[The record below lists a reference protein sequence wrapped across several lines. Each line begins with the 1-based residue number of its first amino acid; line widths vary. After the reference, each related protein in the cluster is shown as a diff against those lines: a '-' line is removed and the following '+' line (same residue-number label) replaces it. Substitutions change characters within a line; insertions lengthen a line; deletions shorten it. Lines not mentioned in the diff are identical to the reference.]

1 MSLIALQQILQR
13 LDRPGEVAAR
23 LSVLKNL
30 TPTESKNAIK
40 LCAPFFKDLP
50 IEVGTRIWAVIHPS
64 HQSQFVNNWV
74 NPIFA
79 IGFINEPEKIIQK
92 IFKVGAV
99 VEHTQFELSF
109 QFQQKMVKALSPF
122 CANPQ
127 TIDAIYKMLPS
138 VVENYIAYNINDVKK
153 ISHQM
158 HPNMNRVN
166 LRIHNIVSS
175 FQFANPENIY
185 EIDHLLNWTGFST
198 LASKNL
204 DELRALMQNVK
215 LHNEV
220 ESVGA
225 SIAKRKM

>member
-1 MSLIALQQILQR
+1 MSLITLQQILQR
-13 LDRPGEVAAR
+13 LDRPAEVAAR
-23 LSVLKNL
+23 LAVLKNL

-40 LCAPFFKDLP
+40 LCAPLFKDLP
-50 IEVGTRIWAVIHPS
+50 IDVGTQIWGAIHPS
-64 HQSQFVNNWV
+64 CKAHFVNGWANS
-74 NPIFA
+74 IFA
-79 IGFINEPEKIIQK
+79 PGFISEPEKIVQK
-92 IFKVGAV
+92 IFKIGAV

-109 QFQQKMVKALSPF
+109 QLQQKVVKALSPF
-122 CANPQ
+122 YANPQ

-138 VVENYIAYNINDVKK
+138 VIENYIAYNINDLKK

-158 HPNMNRVN
+158 HPNTNRVN
-166 LRIHNIVSS
+166 LRINNIISS
-175 FQFANPENIY
+175 FQCATPENIY

-204 DELRALMQNVK
+204 DQLRALMQNVK
-215 LHNEV
+215 LHEEV